1 MPDTSKTIA
10 TSITP
15 PGRGGIAV
23 IILAG
28 RQAQQMLSAVFRPLK
43 SHKNRPDRA
52 LQLGNIV
59 DGQRVIDQAI
69 ICRCQQ
75 HVEINIHGGPV
86 AAAAVLQ
93 LLARRGA
100 QIRPQD
106 GRTPTGLEPAHPRW
120 SNPAVGTEM
129 LEALP
134 HARSELVVAAI
145 SNQWSAGLSRLARRI
160 VTGGEGSDQV
170 AAALR
175 RAADGL
181 TRQVKLLTPPQVV
194 LAGPPN
200 VGKSTLANALVGRQ
214 ISIVHDKPG
223 TTRDWVRELALF
235 DGAPVFLTDTAGLWE
250 KADGV
255 DAEAVARAR
264 KCANDADLVLLVSAA
279 TPVERPDWLVERNV
293 VHVAAKCDLHD
304 ARGPAEVTVSALTG
318 RGLGELKLAVL
329 AGLGLADLDAAAP
342 MAFTQRQA
350 DLLNEA
356 AEAFERGGTEGAK
369 GPLLALL
376 EGQAS
381 GLGRL

>member
-1 MPDTSKTIA
+1 MPDTSGTIA
-10 TSITP
+10 TAITP

-28 RQAQQMLSAVFRPLK
+28 QQAEQTLATVFRPLE
-43 SHKNRPDRA
+43 SHRNRPERA

-59 DGQRVIDQAI
+59 DGEQVIDQAI
-69 ICRCQQ
+69 ICRCER

-93 LLARRGA
+93 LLARCGA
-100 QIRPQD
+100 EIVPQ
-106 GRTPTGLEPAHPRW
+106 GGQAPTGLETAHPKW
-120 SNPAVGTEM
+120 NNPAVGAEM

-134 HARSELVVAAI
+134 QARSELVVAAI
-145 SNQWSAGLSRLARRI
+145 SNQWSGGLSRLARQA
-160 VTGGEGSDQV
+160 VAGGEGSDNV

-181 TRQVKLLTPPQVV
+181 ATQTKLLQPPQVV

-200 VGKSTLANALVGRQ
+200 VGKSTLANALAGRQ
-214 ISIVHDKPG
+214 ISIVHDTAG

-235 DGAPVFLTDTAGLWE
+235 DGAPILLTDTAGLWAD
-250 KADGV
+250 ADGI

-264 KCANDADLVLLVSAA
+264 ECANDADLVLLLGAA
-279 TPVERPDWLVERNV
+279 EPVERPDWLVERNIL
-293 VHVAAKCDLHD
+293 HVAAKCDLHD
-304 ARGPAEVTVSALTG
+304 ERGTDEIRVSAVTG
-318 RGLGELKLAVL
+318 QGLGELKRAVL

-356 AEAFERGGTEGAK
+356 AAAFEGDRTEAAK

-376 EGQAS
+376 EGQPS
-381 GLGRL
+381 GRGR